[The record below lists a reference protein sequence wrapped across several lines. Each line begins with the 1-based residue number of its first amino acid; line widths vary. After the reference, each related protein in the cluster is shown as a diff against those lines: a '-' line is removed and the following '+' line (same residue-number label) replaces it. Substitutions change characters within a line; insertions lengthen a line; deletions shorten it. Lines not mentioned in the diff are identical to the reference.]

1 MFLIYLLLC
10 YVSKTYFRE
19 NTTKGRNFG
28 INYFKNERKPNYP
41 LIGVII
47 PRKPLCHVSGQRER
61 IIPPASNWA
70 SLRSALSLSQQRLSF
85 CTVRVWLHDLKG
97 PPSSDT
103 P

>member
-1 MFLIYLLLC
+1 MFPRHILEKIPP
-10 YVSKTYFRE
+10 
-19 NTTKGRNFG
+19 KGGIFG

-41 LIGVII
+41 LIAVII

-61 IIPPASNWA
+61 IILPASNWA
-70 SLRSALSLSQQRLSF
+70 SLRSVLSLSQQRLSF
-85 CTVRVWLHDLKG
+85 CTVRVWLHNLKG